1 MTQGALIFAY
11 NNETVDY
18 VSMAAWSA
26 RNIHRH
32 LDIPVC
38 LVTDATDVDGRHEFD
53 QVITV
58 DAAPTTQKRY
68 FRDYK
73 QAGTWHNLNR
83 VNAHDLTPWEH
94 TLLIDADYVV
104 ASNQLRCVLDVNQDF
119 LTHNRADDITGNLPF
134 QGNRTFGATQMPMR
148 WATVIG
154 FRRSK
159 TAELIFGAM
168 EMIRDNW
175 QHYLDLYQISEPIY
189 RNDFALS
196 IAANIVEGHTL
207 SSANIPWSLA
217 TVTPE
222 TKLTQIDQ
230 DTYKIQYQNVE
241 EKPRWMTIQ
250 QDFHAMCKRDLGE
263 IIASAG

>member
-11 NNETVDY
+11 NNEAVDY

-38 LVTDATDVDGRHEFD
+38 LVTDVTDLPDHHDFD

-58 DAAPTTQKRY
+58 AAAPTTQKRF

-83 VNAHDLTPWEH
+83 VNAHDLTPWDH
-94 TLLIDADYVV
+94 TLLLDADYVV
-104 ASNQLRCVLDVNQDF
+104 ASDQLSCLLNVDQDF
-119 LTHNRADDITGNLPF
+119 ISHDRADDITGNLPF
-134 QGNRTFGATQMPMR
+134 RGNRTFGATHMPMR
-148 WATVIG
+148 WATVIS
-154 FRRSK
+154 FRRSS

-175 QHYLDLYQISEPIY
+175 QHYLDLYQIHEPIY

-196 IAANIVEGHTL
+196 IAANVVEGHTL
-207 SSANIPWSLA
+207 KSANIPWTLA
-217 TVTPE
+217 TITPE
-222 TKLTQIDQ
+222 TKLIQVDQ

-241 EKPRWMTIQ
+241 EKPHWMTIR

-263 IIASAG
+263 IVAGSS